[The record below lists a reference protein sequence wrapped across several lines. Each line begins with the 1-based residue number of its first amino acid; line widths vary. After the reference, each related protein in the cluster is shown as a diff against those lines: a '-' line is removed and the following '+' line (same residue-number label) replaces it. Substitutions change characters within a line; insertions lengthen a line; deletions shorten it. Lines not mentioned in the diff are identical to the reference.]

1 MVCRR
6 NAQLSVYASILRFA
20 CSIMELQDQ
29 FGIAHDTTSHQ
40 LPHMAASVA
49 IMAVPG
55 LMAWAADTSMRLAY
69 NSGPLKAAARTA
81 ITGSL
86 QMAGATAASVTSIAS
101 LSGPLVPFINLSYGY
116 LPLVSG
122 GGGVC
127 WAHGVLSDTWCK
139 SDASRLKGS
148 YSCGICMACKLS
160 RTW

>member
-1 MVCRR
+1 MRISSTVL
-6 NAQLSVYASILRFA
+6 AHYASNKYCCYVRAAA
-20 CSIMELQDQ
+20 CSITELQDQ
-29 FGIAHDTTSHQ
+29 FGIAHDTTAHQ

-49 IMAVPG
+49 VMAVPG

-116 LPLVSG
+116 LPLVRG
-122 GGGVC
+122 GAGGS
-127 WAHGVLSDTWCK
+127 AHGLAQMFQGQRGHTSAVYAW
-139 SDASRLKGS
+139 DASL
-148 YSCGICMACKLS
+148 
-160 RTW
+160 W